1 MKKYKNRK
9 DAVKMVVAVLCAA
22 CMLTACGNAEADA
35 MEKIAASV
43 TETTTESAEVL
54 PTEKPAAE
62 PTEAPAKT
70 VDEGSATEPVEPVAV
85 TAEPDTKP
93 SAEPVAASAG
103 AAAEAGYTC
112 TEMTQTMYAKSA
124 VNVRDLPS
132 TDGKKIGSL
141 KASQEITVTGK
152 CNQTGWYRFDLN
164 GTTGY
169 VSDKYIVSEK
179 PAVNTVASANNSSNT
194 AGNQYASNTVDDTFG
209 ITEEQIENFM
219 KTHGDG
225 GTGNTGNTVV
235 GNTITGNLSAENDY
249 FDRAAAEQ
257 VFASLN
263 AERTAAGI
271 PALIWSE
278 DLYNIAVQRCYE
290 NDIHAGMRAGTSEN
304 LTVGSGCDAATIH
317 QKVHDSEGHRNNYM
331 NSTWTYGAVAVRVLS
346 NTLGGIQLEPYHIA
360 YEVFSAGDNTATN
373 SSVTINT
380 PTQDNSVAAAPK
392 TADEN
397 TSASSSN
404 VGWSMTPPTQEDGLK
419 KWQEQNPDVE
429 VSFGN

>member
-35 MEKIAASV
+35 MEEIAASV

-124 VNVRDLPS
+124 VNVRDLPG

-141 KASQEITVTGK
+141 KASQEIIVTGK
-152 CNQTGWYRFDLN
+152 CDQTGWYRFDWN
-164 GTTGY
+164 NTTGY

-179 PAVNTVASANNSSNT
+179 PVSNVAATGNSNT

-219 KTHGDG
+219 KTHGNG
-225 GTGNTGNTVV
+225 ATGNTT
-235 GNTITGNLSAENDY
+235 TTTSKDAY
-249 FDRAAAEQ
+249 FDRAMAEQ
-257 VFASLN
+257 VFAMVN
-263 AERTAAGI
+263 AERSAAGI
-271 PALIWSE
+271 PELTWSE
-278 DLYNIAVQRCYE
+278 DLYNIAMERCHEDDGHASVRPGTGE
-290 NDIHAGMRAGTSEN
+290 NCQT
-304 LTVGSGCDAATIH
+304 GSFGDDNANATTIH
-317 QKVHDSEGHRNNYM
+317 QNWKNSQGHYDNYM
-331 NSTWTYGAVAVRVLS
+331 NTMYGTGAVAILRIPC
-346 NTLGGIQLEPYHIA
+346 NLGGIQLGDGVVA
-360 YEVFSAGDNTATN
+360 YEVFGVGSTAAN

-380 PTQDNSVAAAPK
+380 PVQDDSVAAAPK
-392 TADEN
+392 TADEY

>member
-35 MEKIAASV
+35 MEEIAASV

-152 CNQTGWYRFDLN
+152 CDQTGWYRFDWN
-164 GTTGY
+164 NTTGY

-179 PAVNTVASANNSSNT
+179 PVSNVVATGNSNAAGNNAAATQQNT
-194 AGNQYASNTVDDTFG
+194 AAPAATPAPAQTTTTGTTDTSG
-209 ITEEQIENFM
+209 E
-219 KTHGDG
+219 
-225 GTGNTGNTVV
+225 
-235 GNTITGNLSAENDY
+235 Y
-249 FDRAAAEQ
+249 FDRAMAEQ
-257 VFASLN
+257 VFALVN
-263 AERTAAGI
+263 EERVANGI

-278 DLYNIAVQRCYE
+278 DVYNIAVQRCYE
-290 NDIHAGMRAGTSEN
+290 NDLHAGVRAGTSEN
-304 LTVGSGCDAATIH
+304 YSEGQQTAEEIYQGW
-317 QKVHDSEGHRNNYM
+317 HDSPGHHDNYM
-331 NSTWTYGAVAVRVLS
+331 NPNYTYSAVAVRVVPLMGGA
-346 NTLGGIQLEPYHIA
+346 LGNIHVHYQ
-360 YEVFSAGDNTATN
+360 VFTWDSTAAN

-380 PTQDNSVAAAPK
+380 PVQDDSVAAAPK
-392 TADEN
+392 TADED

>member
-9 DAVKMVVAVLCAA
+9 DAVKTVVAVLCAA
-22 CMLTACGNAEADA
+22 LMLTACGSKETTSNET
-35 MEKIAASV
+35 AS
-43 TETTTESAEVL
+43 TETTSVESTEMATTEAAVAEPVTE
-54 PTEKPAAE
+54 PTVE
-62 PTEAPAKT
+62 PTEAPMESKAAPAESPAPAVEPT
-70 VDEGSATEPVEPVAV
+70 TAPVEPTAV
-85 TAEPDTKP
+85 ST
-93 SAEPVAASAG
+93 
-103 AAAEAGYTC
+103 GYTYS
-112 TEMTQTMYAKSA
+112 ELNQTMYAKSA

-141 KASQEITVTGK
+141 KASQEIVVTGK
-152 CNQTGWYRFDLN
+152 CDQTGWYRFDWN
-164 GTTGY
+164 NTIGY

-194 AGNQYASNTVDDTFG
+194 AGNQYASNTGTDEFG
-209 ITEEQIENFM
+209 ISDAVIENFM
-219 KTHGDG
+219 KTHGNG
-225 GTGNTGNTVV
+225 GTGNTTTGNTS
-235 GNTITGNLSAENDY
+235 TTNDY

-257 VFASLN
+257 IFALVN

-271 PALIWSE
+271 PALTWSE
-278 DLYNIAVQRCYE
+278 DMYNIAVQRCYE
-290 NDIHAGMRAGTSEN
+290 DDVHAGVRAGTIEN
-304 LTVGSGCDAATIH
+304 YTTGDGSDAAAIH
-317 QKVHDSEGHRNNYM
+317 QKWHDSEGHRNTYM
-331 NSTWTYGAVAVRVLS
+331 RAEYTYGAVAVRLIS

-360 YEVFSAGDNTATN
+360 YEVFDLNNTAAN

-380 PTQDNSVAAAPK
+380 PAQDDSVAAAPK

-397 TSASSSN
+397 TDTSSSN

>member
-35 MEKIAASV
+35 MEEIAASV

-54 PTEKPAAE
+54 PTEKSAAE

-124 VNVRDLPS
+124 VNVRDLPG
-132 TDGKKIGSL
+132 TDGNKIGSL
-141 KASQEITVTGK
+141 KASEEIAVTGK
-152 CNQTGWYRFDLN
+152 CDQTGWYRFELN

-179 PAVNTVASANNSSNT
+179 PAVNTVAANT
-194 AGNQYASNTVDDTFG
+194 ASTQTTTTGTTDTSG
-209 ITEEQIENFM
+209 E
-219 KTHGDG
+219 
-225 GTGNTGNTVV
+225 
-235 GNTITGNLSAENDY
+235 Y
-249 FDRAAAEQ
+249 FDRAMAEQ
-257 VFASLN
+257 VFALVN
-263 AERTAAGI
+263 EERVANGI

-278 DLYNIAVQRCYE
+278 DMYNIAVQRCYE
-290 NDIHAGMRAGTSEN
+290 NDVHEGVRAGTTENYSEGQQ
-304 LTVGSGCDAATIH
+304 TAEEIYQSW
-317 QKVHDSEGHRNNYM
+317 HDSPGHHDTYMRSNYVY
-331 NSTWTYGAVAVRVLS
+331 SAVAVRIVPLMGGA
-346 NTLGGIQLEPYHIA
+346 LGNIHIH
-360 YEVFSAGDNTATN
+360 YQVFDLNNTAAN

-380 PTQDNSVAAAPK
+380 PVQDDSVAAAPK
-392 TADEN
+392 TADED
-397 TSASSSN
+397 TSTSSSN

>member
-9 DAVKMVVAVLCAA
+9 DAVTMVVAVPCAV

-35 MEKIAASV
+35 MEEIAASV

-70 VDEGSATEPVEPVAV
+70 VDEGSATEPVESVAV

-152 CNQTGWYRFDLN
+152 CDQTGWYRFDWN
-164 GTTGY
+164 NTTGY

-179 PAVNTVASANNSSNT
+179 PVSNVVATGNSNAAGNNAAATQQNT
-194 AGNQYASNTVDDTFG
+194 AAPAATPAPAQTTTTGTTDTSG
-209 ITEEQIENFM
+209 E
-219 KTHGDG
+219 
-225 GTGNTGNTVV
+225 
-235 GNTITGNLSAENDY
+235 Y
-249 FDRAAAEQ
+249 FDRAMAEQ
-257 VFASLN
+257 VFALVN
-263 AERTAAGI
+263 EERVANGI

-278 DLYNIAVQRCYE
+278 DVYNIAVQRCYE
-290 NDIHAGMRAGTSEN
+290 NDLHAGVRAGTSEN
-304 LTVGSGCDAATIH
+304 YSEGQQTAEEIYQGW
-317 QKVHDSEGHRNNYM
+317 HDSPGHHDNYM
-331 NSTWTYGAVAVRVLS
+331 NPNYTYSAVAVRVVPLMGGA
-346 NTLGGIQLEPYHIA
+346 LGNIHVHYQ
-360 YEVFSAGDNTATN
+360 VFTWDSTAAN

-380 PTQDNSVAAAPK
+380 PVQDDSVAAAPK
-392 TADEN
+392 TADED

>member
-9 DAVKMVVAVLCAA
+9 DAVKTVVAVLCAA

-35 MEKIAASV
+35 MEEIAASV

-141 KASQEITVTGK
+141 KASQEIIVTGK
-152 CNQTGWYRFDLN
+152 CDQTGWYRFDLN

-194 AGNQYASNTVDDTFG
+194 AATPAPAQTTTTGTTDTSG
-209 ITEEQIENFM
+209 E
-219 KTHGDG
+219 
-225 GTGNTGNTVV
+225 
-235 GNTITGNLSAENDY
+235 Y
-249 FDRAAAEQ
+249 FDRAMAEQ
-257 VFASLN
+257 VFALVN
-263 AERTAAGI
+263 EERVANGI

-278 DLYNIAVQRCYE
+278 DVYNIAVQRCYE
-290 NDIHAGMRAGTSEN
+290 NDIHASMRAGTSEN
-304 LTVGSGCDAATIH
+304 QSEGQQTAEEIYQGW
-317 QKVHDSEGHRNNYM
+317 HDSPGHHDNYM
-331 NSTWTYGAVAVRVLS
+331 NPNYTYSAVAVRVVPLMGGA
-346 NTLGGIQLEPYHIA
+346 LGNMHVHYQ
-360 YEVFSAGDNTATN
+360 VFTWDNTATN

-380 PTQDNSVAAAPK
+380 PAQDNSVAAAPK
-392 TADEN
+392 TADGN
-397 TSASSSN
+397 TGASSSN
-404 VGWSMTPPTQEDGLK
+404 VGWSLTPPTQEDGLK
-419 KWQEQNPDVE
+419 KWQEQNPDAE

>member
-152 CNQTGWYRFDLN
+152 CDQTGWYRFDWN
-164 GTTGY
+164 NTTGY

-179 PAVNTVASANNSSNT
+179 PVSNVA
-194 AGNQYASNTVDDTFG
+194 
-209 ITEEQIENFM
+209 
-219 KTHGDG
+219 
-225 GTGNTGNTVV
+225 GTGNSNAAGNTAAATQQ
-235 GNTITGNLSAENDY
+235 NAATPAPAQTTTTGTTDTSGEY
-249 FDRAAAEQ
+249 FDRAMAEQ
-257 VFASLN
+257 VFALVN
-263 AERTAAGI
+263 AERVANGI

-278 DLYNIAVQRCYE
+278 DMYNIAVQRCYE
-290 NDIHAGMRAGTSEN
+290 NDVHEGVRAGTTENYSEGQQ
-304 LTVGSGCDAATIH
+304 TAEEIYQSW
-317 QKVHDSEGHRNNYM
+317 HDSPGHHDTYMRPNYVY
-331 NSTWTYGAVAVRVLS
+331 SAVAVRIVPLMGGA
-346 NTLGGIQLEPYHIA
+346 LGNIHIH
-360 YEVFSAGDNTATN
+360 YQVFDLNNTAAD

-380 PTQDNSVAAAPK
+380 LVQDDSVAAAPK

>member
-35 MEKIAASV
+35 MEEIAASV

-62 PTEAPAKT
+62 HTEAPAKT

-93 SAEPVAASAG
+93 SAEPAAASAG

-152 CNQTGWYRFDLN
+152 CDQTGWYRFDWN
-164 GTTGY
+164 NTTGY

-179 PAVNTVASANNSSNT
+179 PVSNVAATGNSNT

-225 GTGNTGNTVV
+225 ATGNTT
-235 GNTITGNLSAENDY
+235 TTTSKDAY
-249 FDRAAAEQ
+249 FDRAMAEQ
-257 VFASLN
+257 VFAMVN
-263 AERTAAGI
+263 AERSAAGI
-271 PALIWSE
+271 PELTWSE
-278 DLYNIAVQRCYE
+278 DLYNIAMERCHEDDGHASVRPGTGE
-290 NDIHAGMRAGTSEN
+290 NCQT
-304 LTVGSGCDAATIH
+304 GSFGDDNANATTIH
-317 QKVHDSEGHRNNYM
+317 QNWKNSQGHYDNYM
-331 NSTWTYGAVAVRVLS
+331 NTMYGTGAVAILRIPC
-346 NTLGGIQLEPYHIA
+346 NLGGIQLGDGVVA
-360 YEVFSAGDNTATN
+360 YEVFGVGSTAAN

-380 PTQDNSVAAAPK
+380 PVQDDSVAAAPK
-392 TADEN
+392 TADEY
-397 TSASSSN
+397 TSASNSN

>member
-1 MKKYKNRK
+1 MKKCKNRK

-35 MEKIAASV
+35 MEEIAASV

-93 SAEPVAASAG
+93 SAEPAAASAG

-152 CNQTGWYRFDLN
+152 CDQTGWYRFDWN
-164 GTTGY
+164 NTTGY

-179 PAVNTVASANNSSNT
+179 PVSNVAATGNNNT

-225 GTGNTGNTVV
+225 ATGNTT
-235 GNTITGNLSAENDY
+235 TTTSKDAY
-249 FDRAAAEQ
+249 FDRAMAEQ
-257 VFASLN
+257 VFAMVN
-263 AERTAAGI
+263 AERSAAGI
-271 PALIWSE
+271 PELTWSE
-278 DLYNIAVQRCYE
+278 DLYNIAMERCHEDDGHASVRPGTGE
-290 NDIHAGMRAGTSEN
+290 NCQT
-304 LTVGSGCDAATIH
+304 GSFGDDNANATTIH
-317 QKVHDSEGHRNNYM
+317 QNWKNSQGHYDNYM
-331 NSTWTYGAVAVRVLS
+331 NTMYGTGAVAILRIPC
-346 NTLGGIQLEPYHIA
+346 NLGGIQLGDGVVA
-360 YEVFSAGDNTATN
+360 YEVFGVGSTAAN

-380 PTQDNSVAAAPK
+380 PVQDNSVAAAPK
-392 TADEN
+392 TADGN
-397 TSASSSN
+397 TGASSSN
-404 VGWSMTPPTQEDGLK
+404 VGWSLTPPTQEDGLK
-419 KWQEQNPDVE
+419 KWQEQNPDAE

>member
-35 MEKIAASV
+35 MEEIAASV

-124 VNVRDLPS
+124 VNVRDLPN

-152 CNQTGWYRFDLN
+152 CDQTGWYRFDLN

-179 PAVNTVASANNSSNT
+179 PVSNVVATGNSNAAGNNAAATQQNT
-194 AGNQYASNTVDDTFG
+194 AAPAATPAPAQTTTTGTTDTSG
-209 ITEEQIENFM
+209 E
-219 KTHGDG
+219 
-225 GTGNTGNTVV
+225 
-235 GNTITGNLSAENDY
+235 Y
-249 FDRAAAEQ
+249 FDRAMAEQ
-257 VFASLN
+257 VFALVN
-263 AERTAAGI
+263 EERVANGI

-278 DLYNIAVQRCYE
+278 DVYNIAVQRCYE
-290 NDIHAGMRAGTSEN
+290 NDLHAGVRAGTSEN
-304 LTVGSGCDAATIH
+304 YSEGQQTAEEIYQGW
-317 QKVHDSEGHRNNYM
+317 HDSPGHHDNYM
-331 NSTWTYGAVAVRVLS
+331 NPNYTYSAVAVRVVPLMGGA
-346 NTLGGIQLEPYHIA
+346 LGNIHVHYQ
-360 YEVFSAGDNTATN
+360 VFTWDSTAAN

-380 PTQDNSVAAAPK
+380 PAQDNSVAAAPK
-392 TADEN
+392 TADGN
-397 TSASSSN
+397 TGASSSN
-404 VGWSMTPPTQEDGLK
+404 VGWSLTPPTQEDGLK

>member
-1 MKKYKNRK
+1 MKHRTHKFATK
-9 DAVKMVVAVLCAA
+9 AVAAILCAA
-22 CMLTACGNAEADA
+22 LMLTACGSKETTSN
-35 MEKIAASV
+35 KTAS
-43 TETTTESAEVL
+43 TETTSVTATEATSVES
-54 PTEKPAAE
+54 TEMTNTEATVE
-62 PTEAPAKT
+62 PTEAP
-70 VDEGSATEPVEPVAV
+70 TETTPAESPAPAVELTAAPVETTAV
-85 TAEPDTKP
+85 STVNT
-93 SAEPVAASAG
+93 
-103 AAAEAGYTC
+103 GYTYS
-112 TEMTQTMYAKSA
+112 ELSQTMYAKSA

-152 CNQTGWYRFDLN
+152 CDQTGWYRFELN
-164 GTTGY
+164 NTTGY

-179 PAVNTVASANNSSNT
+179 PAVNTVAATGNNST
-194 AGNQYASNTVDDTFG
+194 TGNQYASNTGTDEFG
-209 ITEEQIENFM
+209 ISDAVIENFM

-290 NDIHAGMRAGTSEN
+290 NDVHAGVRAGTGEN
-304 LTVGSGCDAATIH
+304 QTVGSGCDAATIH
-317 QKVHDSEGHRNNYM
+317 QKWHDSEGHHNNYM
-331 NSTWTYGAVAVRVLS
+331 NNTWTYGAVAVRVLS
-346 NTLGGIQLEPYHIA
+346 NTLGGMQLEPYHIA
-360 YEVFSAGDNTATN
+360 YEVFSAGDSTNAN

-380 PTQDNSVAAAPK
+380 PVQDDSVAAAPK

-397 TSASSSN
+397 
-404 VGWSMTPPTQEDGLK
+404 
-419 KWQEQNPDVE
+419 
-429 VSFGN
+429 